1 MMFIRTLPLPL
12 ALAVPLFVSAGR
24 WRIPAFALYVT
35 LYWLAT
41 GTIYTLA
48 LRRHPELVAERMKPP
63 SDRDR
68 ATRRIAIPLFIGFCV
83 VAGLDVGRFGWS
95 TVGAAAQAA
104 GFVLVGAGLG
114 LVGWTLLSNPYAS
127 TAVRIQSERGHAV
140 ITTGPYAIVR
150 HPMYLG
156 VLLFALGS
164 GPALGSWWAAL
175 VLLPVLAVF
184 ARRTLQEDR
193 MLHEELPGYAAYAG
207 RVRSRVVPGV
217 F

>member
-1 MMFIRTLPLPL
+1 MMFVRSFPL
-12 ALAVPLFVSAGR
+12 ALLIAIPLFASAGR
-24 WRIPAFALYVT
+24 WQIPAFAAYV
-35 LYWLAT
+35 LLHWLST

-48 LRRHPELVAERMKPP
+48 LRRHPGLVAERLKPP

-68 ATRRIAIPLFIGFCV
+68 ATRRIAIPLFLAFCI

-95 TVGAAAQAA
+95 TVHPAVQAA
-104 GFVLVGAGLG
+104 GFAAVAAGLAF
-114 LVGWTLLSNPYAS
+114 VGWTLLSNPYAS
-127 TAVRIQSERGHAV
+127 TAVRIQEERGHEV

-164 GPALGSWWAAL
+164 GPALGSWWAGL
-175 VLLPVLAVF
+175 VMLPILGVF
-184 ARRTLQEDR
+184 VRRTLREDR
-193 MLHEELPGYAAYAG
+193 MLHEELPGYAAYA
-207 RVRSRVVPGV
+207 RTVRSRVVPGV